1 MIEYFRLPN
10 AIILHS
16 IFNMLNIRFNADKML
31 WFHNEKFTNKMM
43 VKWMVCKIH
52 HSTKRF
58 KGDRVFFIT
67 SLLSLVKSIWII
79 LQEFANRITKHLIS
93 WKTPRLLRNLS

>member
-43 VKWMVCKIH
+43 VKGMVCKILN
-52 HSTKRF
+52 STERF
-58 KGDRVFFIT
+58 KRRRVFVIT
-67 SLLSLVKSIWII
+67 ALLSLIKSI
-79 LQEFANRITKHLIS
+79 
-93 WKTPRLLRNLS
+93 